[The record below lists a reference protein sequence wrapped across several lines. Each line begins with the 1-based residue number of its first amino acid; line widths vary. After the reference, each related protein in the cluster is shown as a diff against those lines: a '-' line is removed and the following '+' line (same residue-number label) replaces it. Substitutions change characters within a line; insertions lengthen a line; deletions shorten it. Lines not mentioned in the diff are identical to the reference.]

1 MKIVIGNDHA
11 AYEMKFV
18 RLTRRDYYQTWQQKL
33 MRNL

>member
-18 RLTRRDYYQTWQQKL
+18 IKKYLEDKGYEVKDIR
-33 MRNL
+33 